1 MSVRGLRCGIVGLPN
16 VGKTT
21 LFNALTHASAHSAN
35 FPFSTIEPNI
45 GAVAVPDQR
54 LLVLQLLVQPQ
65 KVTPTY
71 LEIVDIAGLVSGA
84 SRGEGLGN
92 QFLAQIRNVHLMLHV
107 VRCFDE
113 ARIVH
118 VEGRVDPVRD
128 KEIIETELILK
139 DLETVERHMARIERA
154 ALSGDP
160 EQQKRWQV
168 LKRCHAHLN
177 RGLPVR
183 ALAWSEQE
191 QQQLADLQLLT
202 AKPVLYVCNVDEAS
216 VLEGNA
222 YTKALQAVLENDG
235 AQMVLISAAIEA
247 ELQALENDRERQA
260 LLQEMGLQEPGLHRL
275 VRAAYRLL
283 NLITFFTTGR
293 KEVRAWTVTHGTK
306 APQAGGIIHS
316 DFEKGFIRAEVI
328 SFDDFE
334 QYRSEQAC
342 RQAGRIRS
350 EGKNYVVQD
359 GDIIRFLFNV

>member
-1 MSVRGLRCGIVGLPN
+1 MSVRGLRCGVVGLPN

-21 LFNALTHASAHSAN
+21 LFNALTRATAHSAN

-54 LLVLQLLVQPQ
+54 LQVLQSLVQPQ

-92 QFLAQIRNVHLMLHV
+92 QFLAHVRTVDLILHV
-107 VRCFDE
+107 IRCFDE
-113 ARIVH
+113 ERIVH

-139 DLETVERHMARIERA
+139 DLETIERHMARIERA
-154 ALSGDP
+154 VLSGEP

-177 RGLPVR
+177 QSFPVR
-183 ALAWSEQE
+183 TLAWTEQE
-191 QQQLADLQLLT
+191 KHQLADLQLLT

-216 VLEGNA
+216 VVEGNA
-222 YTKALQAVLENDG
+222 YTGALQAVMEKDG
-235 AQMVLISAAIEA
+235 AEVVFISAAIEA
-247 ELQALENDRERQA
+247 ELQALENDHERQA

-283 NLITFFTTGR
+283 NLITFFTVGK
-293 KEVRAWTVTHGTK
+293 KEVRAWTVTRGTK

-334 QYRSEQAC
+334 QFRSEQVC
-342 RQAGRIRS
+342 RQVGRIRS
-350 EGKNYVVQD
+350 EGRNYVVQD
-359 GDIIRFLFNV
+359 GDVIRFLFNV